1 MKFDP
6 KIMRAVEQLSYRVTV
21 GDVAAHAGLEINLA
35 QQGLLTLASETN
47 GHLQVSEMGDIA
59 YIFPRNLRAI
69 LRNKSLRLRLQEW
82 WSKIWQ
88 VLFYLIRI
96 SFGIFLV
103 LSIILIFVT
112 IVLIT
117 MSSSRGGNSNSRR
130 RGGGIPLFLPHFW
143 FGSFFNPNPHG
154 HARNRSVRQKHQRE
168 PAAEQ
173 LNFFEA
179 VFSFLFG
186 DGNPNANLEE
196 RRRYDISTVIYN
208 HGGAVVA
215 EQIAPYLDISETQ
228 AIDEAYILPIL
239 MRFDGRPEVSPTGD
253 IIYRFPALQTTAIA
267 KQEKAV
273 DAYLRELFW
282 NFSRVGTEQTLLVV
296 GLGFLNLIGA
306 LVLRYLLSDG
316 AIAVQLGG
324 LVAFVQSIFWVLLGY
339 GIGFLG
345 IPLIRYFWIQG
356 RNRQIERRN
365 QKRQEYAAAL
375 NQADANLQ
383 RKIEFAQEF
392 ATQSVVS
399 QDDLAYTSEKD
410 LLEQEIKSLDG
421 NDNDGRRLLS

>member
-6 KIMRAVEQLSYRVTV
+6 KIMRAVEQLNYRVTV
-21 GDVAAHAGLEINLA
+21 GDVAARAGLEINLA
-35 QQGLLTLASETN
+35 QRGLLTLASETN
-47 GHLQVSEMGDIA
+47 GHLQVSKRGEIA
-59 YIFPRNLRAI
+59 YLFPRNLRTI

-82 WSKIWQ
+82 WARIWQ

-103 LSIILIFVT
+103 LSIILIFLT
-112 IVLIT
+112 IALIA

-130 RGGGIPLFLPHFW
+130 HGGGMPLFLPHFW
-143 FGSFFNPNPHG
+143 FGSFFNRNPH
-154 HARNRSVRQKHQRE
+154 RQVQNRSAKQKHHQDR
-168 PAAEQ
+168 AAEQ

-196 RRRYDISTVIYN
+196 RRWYNIGSVIHN

-215 EQIAPYLDISETQ
+215 EQIAPYLDISPTQ
-228 AIDEAYILPIL
+228 AIDEAYMLPVLI
-239 MRFDGRPEVSPTGD
+239 RFDGRPEVSPTGD
-253 IIYRFPALQTTAIA
+253 IVYRFPALQTTAA
-267 KQEKAV
+267 NKQENSLA
-273 DAYLRELFW
+273 AYLREFFW

-306 LVLRYLLSDG
+306 LILRSLLSDG

-324 LVAFVQSIFWVLLGY
+324 LVAFVQSIFWLLLGY

-345 IPLIRYFWIQG
+345 VPLVRYFWIQR

-365 QKRQEYAAAL
+365 QQRQKYALAL
-375 NQADANLQ
+375 NRADANLQ
-383 RKIEFAQEF
+383 HKIQFAQQF
-392 ATQSVVS
+392 AIQSVVT
-399 QDDLAYTSEKD
+399 QEDLAYTSETE
-410 LLEQEIKSLDG
+410 LLEQEIERLDRT
-421 NDNDGRRLLS
+421 DSDSRHLLS

>member
-6 KIMRAVEQLSYRVTV
+6 EIMRAVEQLNYRVTV
-21 GDVAAHAGLEINLA
+21 GDVAAQTGLEINLA
-35 QQGLLTLASETN
+35 QGGLLTLASETN
-47 GHLQVSEMGDIA
+47 GHLQVSEKGEIA
-59 YIFPRNLRAI
+59 YLFSQNFRTI

-82 WSKIWQ
+82 WARIWQ

-103 LSIILIFVT
+103 LSIILIFLT
-112 IVLIT
+112 ITLIA

-130 RGGGIPLFLPHFW
+130 HGGVPLFLPHFW
-143 FGSFFNPNPHG
+143 FGSFFNRNPHKQL
-154 HARNRSVRQKHQRE
+154 RNRSGRQKHHQDR
-168 PAAEQ
+168 AAEQ

-196 RRRYDISTVIYN
+196 RRWYNIGSIIHN

-215 EQIAPYLDISETQ
+215 EQIAPYLDISPTQ
-228 AIDEAYILPIL
+228 AIDEAYILPVLI
-239 MRFDGRPEVSPTGD
+239 RFDGRPEVSPTGD
-253 IIYRFPALQTTAIA
+253 IIYRSPALQTTAA
-267 KQEKAV
+267 NKQENSLA
-273 DAYLRELFW
+273 AYLREFFW

-306 LVLRYLLSDG
+306 LILRSLLSDG

-356 RNRQIERRN
+356 RNRRIERRN

-383 RKIEFAQEF
+383 RKIQFAQEF
-392 ATQSVVS
+392 ATHTVITPE
-399 QDDLAYTSEKD
+399 DLAYTSEKE
-410 LLEQEIKSLDG
+410 LLEQEIENLDKT
-421 NDNDGRRLLS
+421 DNDGQHLLS